1 MQGDH
6 IKTWRRRWFVLKSG
20 YMFRFATPDVSS
32 STKPR
37 GLVDLSKVSDVTPA
51 KDATGRNNSLMLST
65 PTGRVL
71 YVADSETEQVEW
83 LSAIEGTV
91 QKLVRQVRA
100 RHARRLHIALGRAP
114 YRLCLL
120 YVVSGQVSDL
130 PVKQQCLV
138 YLASGLAILKPQA
151 SRSFRMHVAPDFC
164 TQSHVWLPA
173 CHGTTLGV

>member
-1 MQGDH
+1 MLLQGDH

-20 YMFRFATPDVSS
+20 YMFRFATPDVSP

-91 QKLVRQVRA
+91 QKLVRQVCTCRY
-100 RHARRLHIALGRAP
+100 RGLHIAF
-114 YRLCLL
+114 
-120 YVVSGQVSDL
+120 S
-130 PVKQQCLV
+130 K
-138 YLASGLAILKPQA
+138 
-151 SRSFRMHVAPDFC
+151 APDIG
-164 TQSHVWLPA
+164 PA
-173 CHGTTLGV
+173 C

>member
-1 MQGDH
+1 
-6 IKTWRRRWFVLKSG
+6 
-20 YMFRFATPDVSS
+20 MFRFATPDVSP

-91 QKLVRQVRA
+91 QKLVRQVRTCRYRA
-100 RHARRLHIALGRAP
+100 GRTLHWAKLPMPALLAECKLLLCRIAL
-114 YRLCLL
+114 
-120 YVVSGQVSDL
+120 SG
-130 PVKQQCLV
+130 
-138 YLASGLAILKPQA
+138 
-151 SRSFRMHVAPDFC
+151 
-164 TQSHVWLPA
+164 
-173 CHGTTLGV
+173 HGV

>member
-1 MQGDH
+1 M
-6 IKTWRRRWFVLKSG
+6 S
-20 YMFRFATPDVSS
+20 P

-91 QKLVRQVRA
+91 QKLVRQVCTCRY
-100 RHARRLHIALGRAP
+100 RGLHIAF
-114 YRLCLL
+114 
-120 YVVSGQVSDL
+120 S
-130 PVKQQCLV
+130 K
-138 YLASGLAILKPQA
+138 
-151 SRSFRMHVAPDFC
+151 APDIG
-164 TQSHVWLPA
+164 PA
-173 CHGTTLGV
+173 C